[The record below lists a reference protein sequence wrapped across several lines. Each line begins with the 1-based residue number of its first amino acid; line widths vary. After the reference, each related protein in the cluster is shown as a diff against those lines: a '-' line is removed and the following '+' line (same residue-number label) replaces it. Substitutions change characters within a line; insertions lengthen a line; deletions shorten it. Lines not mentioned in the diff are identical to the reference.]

1 MSHLILREIGKIA
14 RCLQTISDVEF
25 REIGLEKGQYLF
37 LVRICENP
45 GINQETLSN
54 LLNVDRTTTAKAIK
68 KLVEKNYILKEH
80 NEEDKR
86 SFKLYP
92 SPRAIEINSI
102 LKKEEKLST
111 DHSLKGFNEAEKEQL
126 QSLLERMRKN
136 IEQDWEY
143 VKKGNKRD
151 YLDK

>member
-1 MSHLILREIGKIA
+1 MSYLILREIGKIA

-54 LLNVDRTTTAKAIK
+54 LLNVDRTTTAKAVK
-68 KLVEKNYILKEH
+68 KLVEKDYVIKKH
-80 NEEDKR
+80 NESDKR
-86 SFKLYP
+86 AFELYP
-92 SPRAIEINSI
+92 SQKARQIHSV
-102 LKKEEKLST
+102 LKNEEQLST
-111 DHSLKGFNEAEKEQL
+111 ENSLKGFNEEEIEL
-126 QSLLERMRKN
+126 LLDLLERMRRN
-136 IEQDWEY
+136 IEKDWEY

-151 YLDK
+151 YINK

>member
-1 MSHLILREIGKIA
+1 MSYLILREIGKIA

-54 LLNVDRTTTAKAIK
+54 LLNVDRTTTAKAVK
-68 KLVEKNYILKEH
+68 KLVEKDYVIKKH
-80 NEEDKR
+80 NENDKR
-86 SFKLYP
+86 AFELYP
-92 SPRAIEINSI
+92 SEKARQIHSV
-102 LKKEEKLST
+102 LKSEEQLST
-111 DHSLKGFNEAEKEQL
+111 ENSLKGFNEGEIEL
-126 QSLLERMRKN
+126 LLSLLERMRNN
-136 IEQDWEY
+136 IEKDWEY

-151 YLDK
+151 YINK

>member
-1 MSHLILREIGKIA
+1 MSYLILREIGKIA

-45 GINQETLSN
+45 GINQEVLSN

-68 KLVEKNYILKEH
+68 KLVEKDYVIKRH
-80 NEEDKR
+80 NAKDKR
-86 SFKLYP
+86 AYELYP
-92 SPRAIEINSI
+92 SEKASQIHLI
-102 LKKEEKLST
+102 LKSEEELST
-111 DHSLKGFNEAEKEQL
+111 ENSLNGFSEEEVDIL
-126 QSLLERMRKN
+126 FTLLERMRKN
-136 IEQDWEY
+136 IEKDWEY

-151 YLDK
+151 YTNK